1 MADAT
6 EADSR
11 SVSHLRRRA
20 VSADNWG
27 KPDLNDAGE
36 PVCRWCRARVT
47 KPRRTFCSDACV
59 HEWRIRSSPSYV
71 RKEVKKRDRGVC
83 QSCGFDVRAAERAW
97 RLRKPPGGDRRAR
110 KAWRAARPRWE
121 ADHIVPVADGG
132 GECGLDNYRLLC
144 RACHLAITLAWR
156 RRREWRGS
164 FKRVAEARA
173 LDLRE
178 NLGGEVRRRDDAG
191 ERPESKNPTA

>member
-1 MADAT
+1 M
-6 EADSR
+6 
-11 SVSHLRRRA
+11 RRRA

-27 KPDLNDAGE
+27 KPQRNAAGE
-36 PVCRWCRARVT
+36 PICRWCHGPVK
-47 KPRRTFCSDACV
+47 KPRRTFCSDPCV

-83 QSCGFDVRAAERAW
+83 QSCGFDVRAAERTW
-97 RLRKPPGGDRRAR
+97 RHLKPPGTDRRAR
-110 KAWRAARPRWE
+110 KAWRAAKPRWE

-156 RRREWRGS
+156 KRRLLE
-164 FKRVAEARA
+164 RVAKARP
-173 LDLRE
+173 LELRQ
-178 NLGGEVRRRDDAG
+178 NLGGEVGWRDDARQG
-191 ERPESKNPTA
+191 AEAENPAP